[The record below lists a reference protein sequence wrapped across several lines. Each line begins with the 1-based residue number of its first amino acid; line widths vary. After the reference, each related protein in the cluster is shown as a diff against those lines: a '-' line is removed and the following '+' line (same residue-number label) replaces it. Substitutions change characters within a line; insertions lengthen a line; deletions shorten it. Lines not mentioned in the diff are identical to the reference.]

1 MALFY
6 NEDRFRSWL
15 PSAARIIELF
25 MSSLQHLVLDIDIIL
40 STFVELTKVDFSPL
54 AVLGSASLSI
64 PRIDLY
70 VHTQVLPPAV
80 THTHLLRSL
89 SEYEEVVRL
98 VKEGVLVIH
107 SEKTAPD
114 A

>member
-1 MALFY
+1 
-6 NEDRFRSWL
+6 
-15 PSAARIIELF
+15 

-40 STFVELTKVDFSPL
+40 STSVALTKVDLSPL

-64 PRIDLY
+64 SRIDLY

-80 THTHLLRSL
+80 TYTQLLRSL
-89 SEYEEVVRL
+89 SEYEEIVKL

-114 A
+114 ACDLDTRRAKTSTPA